1 MANVQFSFKRY
12 EKKYMLTSSQRSRL
26 LEIINDKVVKDRYGE
41 YTICSIY
48 YDTDDFALIRKSIEK
63 PVYKEKLRV
72 RSYGTASSDSNVFI
86 EIKKKF
92 DGVVY
97 KRRITASA
105 LSVDGIMSGEVLA
118 YPGGQI
124 AKEIEYFNSIYDLSP
139 KVFIAYDRTA
149 YAGKENGEVR
159 ITFDKN
165 IRFRTY
171 DLDLRKGDRGTKLL
185 DSDLYLTEIKVPGA
199 CPLWLSSALTQ
210 VGAKNVSFSKYGECY
225 KKYILPEI
233 FKKSKKLPKGEL
245 LGA

>member
-1 MANVQFSFKRY
+1 MKNVQFSFKRN
-12 EKKYMLTSSQRSRL
+12 EKKYILTSFQRDRL
-26 LEIINDKVVKDRYGE
+26 LEIINEHVVKDRYGE
-41 YTICSIY
+41 YTICNIY
-48 YDTDDFALIRKSIEK
+48 YDTDDFTLIRKSIEK

-72 RSYGTASSDSNVFI
+72 RSYGVPDDESNVFI

-105 LSVDGIMSGEVLA
+105 LSVESVLSGEILA

-124 AKEIEYFNSIYDLSP
+124 AREIDYFNSFYDLSP

-149 YAGKENGEVR
+149 YAGREDSEVR

-171 DLDLRKGDRGTKLL
+171 DLDLRKGDSGKNIL
-185 DSDLYLTEIKVPGA
+185 DSNLYLTEIKLPGV
-199 CPLWLSSALTQ
+199 CPLWLSSALAQ
-210 VGAKNVSFSKYGECY
+210 IGARGVSFSKYGECY
-225 KKYILPEI
+225 KKYILRNT
-233 FKKSKKLPKGEL
+233 FKKSDEISKGEL

>member
-12 EKKYMLTSSQRSRL
+12 EKKYMLTSFQRDRL
-26 LEIINDKVVKDRYGE
+26 LEIINDKIVKDKYGE
-41 YTICSIY
+41 YTICNIY
-48 YDTDDFALIRKSIEK
+48 YDTDDFAIIRRSIEK

-72 RSYGTASSDSNVFI
+72 RSYGVPNDESNVFI

-92 DGVVY
+92 DGIVY

-105 LSVDGIMSGEVLA
+105 SCVEPILSGGVLA

-124 AKEIEYFNSIYDLSP
+124 AREIEYFNSFYDLSP

-149 YAGKENGEVR
+149 YAGKDDGAVR

-171 DLDLRKGDRGTKLL
+171 DLDLRKGDKGRKIL
-185 DSDLYLTEIKVPGA
+185 DSDLYLTEIKLPGV
-199 CPLWLSSALTQ
+199 CPMWLSSALTQ
-210 VGAKNVSFSKYGECY
+210 VGAKGVSFSKYGECY

-233 FKKSKKLPKGEL
+233 FKKPDEISKGVL